1 MLEHSRGTKRTH
13 MLEEIQEQPEALQR
27 VLSATI
33 DPVRRVCLEARQ
45 RGIDLIILAARGTS
59 DHAAL
64 YAQYLFQYLNG
75 IPVALATP
83 SLYTLYG
90 ASLRL
95 ERALVIGISQSGES
109 TDIVEVVAR
118 SREVGALTVGITN
131 QEGSQLASTAQH
143 TLLCHA
149 GLERSVAATKTY
161 TTTCAVL
168 AMLAAFLPGG
178 ESLQAHLERIPDLV
192 KAALKSEEQIAR
204 IAERYVHARDFI
216 VLGRVF
222 QYSTARETALKLEE
236 TCYIVSTP
244 FSTADFKHGPAA
256 LVDRGLP
263 VLVFAS
269 AGPTFSDSLELLKWL
284 GERGA
289 DCLVVTEDDRLRDLA
304 TRSIQL
310 KLPDLATRSAS
321 KMEGTESG
329 KVPVK
334 DAQASSAELLAPIAY
349 IIPGQLFA
357 QYLALYK
364 GLDPDQPRGLTKIT
378 RTR

>member
-1 MLEHSRGTKRTH
+1 MVEYSRGTKRTH

-33 DPVRRVCLEARQ
+33 DPVRRVAIEAKQ
-45 RGIDLIILAARGTS
+45 RGIDLIMIAARGTS

-95 ERALVIGISQSGES
+95 ERTLVIGISQSGES
-109 TDIVEVVAR
+109 TDIIEVVAR

-178 ESLQAHLERIPDLV
+178 ESLQAHLERIPGLA

-269 AGPTFSDSLELLKWL
+269 AGPTFSDSLDLLKWL
-284 GERGA
+284 GEKGA

-304 TRSIQL
+304 TRSIRL
-310 KLPDLATRSAS
+310 DLPELTTGSAS
-321 KMEGTESG
+321 KMEGTG
-329 KVPVK
+329 RGN
-334 DAQASSAELLAPIAY
+334 DAKASSAELLAPIPY